1 MIRHIDVAEWEDLRR
16 RVAEEHDLTTLV
28 TVLCDI
34 VPAAQEEA
42 DLRRLRDMLVE
53 IATAAERKEQEAI
66 NGSIELS
73 TGLCGES
80 NPNELLDRLLL
91 LDRRVMEASM
101 RIYNVPKQDKV
112 ILEAERRRLHDT
124 IRKETTR

>member
-1 MIRHIDVAEWEDLRR
+1 MIRYIDGAEWEDLRR